1 MRRCKGLGLETW
13 GVKKP
18 SVVMTFVV
26 CLVASATG
34 QTGKATNHKGLE
46 ITPLG
51 VARAQNVPLLDCPPG
66 TNSQRGNARGGEEFA
81 IVTLAF
87 KVTPAFKE
95 TIVKKPVM
103 TDSTGKAYNTS
114 VAIIDPGSLP
124 AYECAFPFRVPAGTR
139 VASLQID
146 TATIDLASLDKK

>member
-1 MRRCKGLGLETW
+1 MLPMSRLVVLLTSLFSLLTSPV
-13 GVKKP
+13 GVAQQPK
-18 SVVMTFVV
+18 V
-26 CLVASATG
+26 
-34 QTGKATNHKGLE
+34 NYKGLE
-46 ITPLG
+46 IAAAG

-103 TDSTGKAYNTS
+103 TDSTGKVYNTS

-124 AYECAFPFRVPAGTR
+124 AYECAFPFRVPAGTK